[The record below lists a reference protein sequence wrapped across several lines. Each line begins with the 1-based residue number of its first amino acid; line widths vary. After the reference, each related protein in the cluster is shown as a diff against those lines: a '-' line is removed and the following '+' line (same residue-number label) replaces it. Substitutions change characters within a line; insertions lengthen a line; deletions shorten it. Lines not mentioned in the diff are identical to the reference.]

1 MRNIGSIMNTSI
13 DDLSERISIL
23 RRAESVDEEGNPVQG
38 NPETV
43 RECWAKV
50 LPSGALIRDGY
61 SETVN
66 QVNYRI
72 VIRYYTGIK
81 PDDYIMWRDKNLIM
95 TAPPYDAESR
105 HVWTVLECKE
115 LIEDA
120 GRS

>member
-13 DDLSERISIL
+13 DDLSERIAIM
-23 RRAESVDEEGNPVQG
+23 RCAETVDDEGNPVKG
-38 NPETV
+38 NSETV

-50 LPSGALIRDGY
+50 LPSGSLIRDGY

-81 PDDYIMWRDKNLIM
+81 PDDLIMWKGKKLTM

>member
-13 DDLSERISIL
+13 DDLSERISIMH
-23 RRAESVDEEGNPVQG
+23 RAESVDDEGNPIQG
-38 NPETV
+38 NPESV

-50 LPSGALIRDGY
+50 LPSGSLIRDGY

-72 VIRYYTGIK
+72 VIRHYTGIK
-81 PDDYIMWRDKNLIM
+81 PDDYIMWKGKKLTM
-95 TAPPYDAESR
+95 TAPPYDAESC
-105 HVWTVLECKE
+105 HVWTVLECRE

-120 GRS
+120 GKS